1 MEAKGIKETLEL
13 LVAVETLA
21 IAGAKI
27 AADKKVSAED
37 LPAVIEL
44 VKKLDVVLAG
54 IKDIDQLDEEV
65 KDLDEAELIAI
76 VSKVL
81 VIAKSIKAELA
92 A

>member
-1 MEAKGIKETLEL
+1 MEKGIKELSEL

-27 AADKKVSAED
+27 AKDKKVNAED

-44 VKKLDVVLAG
+44 VKKLDTVLVG
-54 IKDIDQLDEEV
+54 IKDVDQIDEEV

-92 A
+92 